1 MRNLEAKF
9 KLFDLAK
16 ARKQAEALKY
26 EFKGIL
32 LQRDTFFRVNQGKLK
47 LREEESGACLIFYG
61 REDVKGLKLSNYEIV
76 AVAEPEKLRT
86 MMSEALG
93 VLAVVK
99 KTRTLLTRD
108 NLRLHLDNVDGLGDF
123 GEIEAVLGEGSSPEN
138 SRAVVEQLLSALDIS
153 RRKLIDASYYEML
166 RPLK

>member
-1 MRNLEAKF
+1 MQNLEAKF

-26 EFKGIL
+26 EFKGVL
-32 LQRDTFFRVNQGKLK
+32 VQRDTFFRVNQGKLK

-76 AVAEPEKLRT
+76 AVPEPEKMRE
-86 MMSEALG
+86 MMTRALG

-99 KTRTLLTRD
+99 KTRTVLMRD
-108 NLRLHLDNVDGLGDF
+108 NVRLHLDSIDGLGDF
-123 GEIEAVLGEGSSPEN
+123 GEIEAVLEEGTSQET
-138 SRAVVEQLLSALDIS
+138 SRAAVEQLLSAFDIS

-166 RPLK
+166 RPVR